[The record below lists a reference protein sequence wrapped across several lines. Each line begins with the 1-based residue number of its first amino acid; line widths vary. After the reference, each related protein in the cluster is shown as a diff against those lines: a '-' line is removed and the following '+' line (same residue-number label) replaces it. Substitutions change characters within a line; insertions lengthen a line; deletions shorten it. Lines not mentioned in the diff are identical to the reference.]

1 MTWIDVDAE
10 KLRAAASTLHQSEGE
25 IQSLADYAKEADPD
39 WWMWGVSGLVM
50 APVYFALADVFHSSM
65 ADAVD
70 AVSGL
75 ADRIGECADEHE
87 GNDAAIA
94 AELEKIAGENREGGN

>member
-10 KLRAAASTLHQSEGE
+10 KLRTAASALHQTEGE

-39 WWMWGVSGLVM
+39 WWMWGVAGLVM
-50 APVYFALADVFHSSM
+50 APAYFTLADVFQTSM
-65 ADAVD
+65 ADSVE

-75 ADRIGECADEHE
+75 ADRIAECADEHE
-87 GNDAAIA
+87 GNDVAIA
-94 AELEKIAGENREGGN
+94 AELEKIVGELKGGN